1 MAGVFNTWTDVFD
14 QIQDFPE
21 AQWKG
26 YHTLHEA
33 FAVARSRIG
42 LNYYVCPALRH
53 YQDSS
58 QEESTSQG
66 FPGEQAMAE
75 LSCSSCQDNEET
87 IKRLTYI
94 LDKQTSEEKKMIE
107 ESDRLQRELSA
118 AKREIERL
126 RVIERAYIST
136 TLVPPQTQPSQAQ
149 TQTLA
154 QMARPSQTPQ
164 RTEQVLPEDIMAT
177 INAMRT
183 QDQARKEA
191 KRAKKKQEMAE
202 MIAMMLE
209 LHQMKC
215 IGAAALVRVF
225 ASSEGQKKMEAGS
238 SSFPSMAP
246 PVFDGVNYQAWA
258 LEMAAY
264 MEGCDLWEAMEN
276 DYEVAPFPEN
286 PTMNQIKYHKE
297 RTCCNLQ

>member
-1 MAGVFNTWTDVFD
+1 MRPSGQQQSSDLLTSEARRPQQRLDKAKFGNLSLVIYQTSNLSYRPKAHLGRNKFSKEQLCLLDHFWVGLHTNPMDVKKLSHVVNCLAEYFAATPQGGYPFFVVLNGRMAGVFNTWTDVFD

-154 QMARPSQTPQ
+154 QMARPSQVSATTQLNAPMPHL
-164 RTEQVLPEDIMAT
+164 LPCK
-177 INAMRT
+177 RP
-183 QDQARKEA
+183 RA
-191 KRAKKKQEMAE
+191 KRSQ
-202 MIAMMLE
+202 
-209 LHQMKC
+209 
-215 IGAAALVRVF
+215 
-225 ASSEGQKKMEAGS
+225 
-238 SSFPSMAP
+238 
-246 PVFDGVNYQAWA
+246 
-258 LEMAAY
+258 
-264 MEGCDLWEAMEN
+264 DL
-276 DYEVAPFPEN
+276 
-286 PTMNQIKYHKE
+286 
-297 RTCCNLQ
+297 